1 MDLKGKRY
9 LITGGAG
16 LIGSHIADLLVEAEA
31 GEVIILDNFI
41 RGRYENLAW
50 ALAHGPV
57 KVVAGDI
64 RHTDLVNRLTAG
76 VDLVFHQ
83 AALRITHCASEP
95 RQALEVMVEGTF
107 NVLEAAVR
115 AGVPKVV
122 AASSASIYGLA
133 EEFPT
138 TEKHHPYDN
147 RTLYGAAKI
156 FNEGLLRSF
165 QEMYGLNYVALR
177 YFNVYGPR
185 MDIHGAYTEVLI
197 RWMERIEAGQPP
209 LIFGDGSQTMDFIH
223 VADVARANILAA
235 QAQVTDEVFN
245 VASGVETSLA
255 ELAATLLQVMDSRL
269 TPEFGPER
277 KVNPVP
283 RRLAEVSKA
292 KRLLGF
298 EAQTPLAAGLQNLV
312 AWWRATRSQEQAAA
326 HTPEE
331 IRPGENWSIGEKE
344 LLLAIKRAA
353 NEKTIRG

>member
-1 MDLKGKRY
+1 MNLKGKRF

-41 RGRYENLAW
+41 RGRYENLAR
-50 ALAHGPV
+50 AVARGPV

-64 RHTDLVNRLTAG
+64 RNTDLVHRLTAG

-83 AALRITHCASEP
+83 AALRITHCAAEP
-95 RQALEVMVEGTF
+95 RQALEVMAVGAF

-115 AGVPKVV
+115 AGVSKVV

-147 RTLYGAAKI
+147 RTLYGAAKT

-235 QAQVTDEVFN
+235 QAQVADEVFN
-245 VASGVETSLA
+245 VASGVETSLT
-255 ELAATLLQVMDSRL
+255 ELAATLLQVMDSPL
-269 TPEFGPER
+269 ALEYGPER

-283 RRLAEVSKA
+283 RRLADVRKA
-292 KRLLGF
+292 ERLLGF
-298 EAQTPLAAGLQNLV
+298 EAKIRLAAGLQNLV
-312 AWWRATRSQEQAAA
+312 GWWRATRRQEQSK
-326 HTPEE
+326 E
-331 IRPGENWSIGEKE
+331 IPPGEMRHGENRSFGEKE
-344 LLLAIKRAA
+344 SVPVHA
-353 NEKTIRG
+353 